1 MNLKKLLTLSAA
13 ALMVSTTAVSC
24 GGKDK
29 ETLTTAAE
37 YLWQMYR
44 NTDNT
49 TVTGSFDVV
58 NKVLVGDVEVAV
70 SWALEATGSTAAF
83 AIETK
88 NENFS
93 TVKVGYYDGLV
104 TEESTVKLV
113 PTFTVGKKSITLAE
127 VYADDEAR
135 HAIDFSTPVLTLHT
149 HADWDKNDG
158 ATLNIR
164 GVVVDI
170 IATGSSANS
179 IYMVDAEGNGYYVY
193 NPSSKGAK
201 IGDEIVVTGKRS
213 DYSGQ
218 EEFGKGATFGIVTKG
233 KQDTITFADG
243 SADWAAATS
252 NKTSGSLGAKYQNV
266 PVKLTKCTPTRIDG
280 SYYYFKVGNGTTEF
294 NLYKNTYFLSDDE
307 ITAWTKTFEDALKN
321 GYTLTIEGIST
332 VYSSAYQVY
341 PCKLKSHVLTK
352 EAELTVDE
360 KHAVVADT
368 LKGAI
373 AAEYDSDAEISFEI
387 PSYAEVT
394 LAVTSPAENAT
405 VAVKDGKIVVS
416 PSPVATENKVTATV
430 KIGESTKTVE
440 LTVKTA
446 VLKYDGYKVKVSTA
460 DLVTGNEPQTKVV
473 TKEAKTY
480 DGAKKV
486 EVTYSVNNLYADYG
500 AVYFHKTAT
509 NDTLTISVPNGYVI
523 SELVM
528 NQYGKYGNWVFHKG
542 ADLTGE
548 EIASTKVDHATENSA
563 IRTAL
568 PNCQTVTIEN
578 PSTEY
583 NNSFYDITL
592 TIVEK
597 GACLTSANLLGYA
610 GSNVAYG
617 DGTATVNGVGLKYTQ
632 VACFKNDDD
641 ATKNNGIQMRNKVK
655 DGGVASS
662 IETTTA
668 IETGIKAVNLTFAAT
683 KSAYDTKDM
692 MKFEFSNTADFANA
706 EVIIMDT
713 VKNQAEYTVTPSV
726 ATYKYVRIT
735 NNVGYTTYWDSI
747 VIDY

>member
-1 MNLKKLLTLSAA
+1 MNFKKLLTLSAA

-24 GGKDK
+24 GSKDK

-44 NTDNT
+44 NTDDT

-70 SWALEATGSTAAF
+70 TWNLEATGSTAAF
-83 AIETK
+83 SVEAK

-93 TVKVGYYDGLV
+93 TIKVGYYDGLV
-104 TEESTVKLV
+104 TEDSTVKLV
-113 PTFTVGKKSITLAE
+113 PTFTVGKKSLTLAE
-127 VYADDEAR
+127 VYADDETR
-135 HAIDFSTPVLTLHT
+135 HAIDFKTPVLTLHNHT
-149 HADWDKNDG
+149 DWDKNDG
-158 ATLNIR
+158 AILNIR
-164 GVVVDI
+164 GVVVDV
-170 IATGSSANS
+170 IATGSSTNS

-193 NPSSKGAK
+193 NPTTKGAK
-201 IGDEIVVTGKRS
+201 IGDEIVVTGSRS

-218 EEFGKGATFGIVTKG
+218 EEFAKGSTYGIVTKG
-233 KQDTITFADG
+233 KEGTINFTDA

-252 NKTSGSLGAKYQNV
+252 NKTSGSLAAKYQNV

-341 PCKLKSHVLTK
+341 PCKLKAHAVTK
-352 EAELTVDE
+352 EAELTTEE

-368 LKGAI
+368 LTGAI
-373 AAEYDSDAEISFEI
+373 AESYSEDAEISFAI
-387 PSYAEVT
+387 PSYAKVT

-405 VAVKDGKIVVS
+405 ISVKDNKIKVAPTS
-416 PSPVATENKVTATV
+416 TATENKVTATV
-430 KIGESTKTVE
+430 VIGESTKTVE
-440 LTVKTA
+440 LTVKTTA
-446 VLKYDGYKVKVSTA
+446 VVYDGYRGTAKVNDLVGDTKADKTLKVNAVTYDSAESVEVTFDVKNLYKKYSAVYFDKNVDGDTLSISVPAGYIITKIDIEQYGTYNDFKFHAGADATGAVIAHTLTGSKLEVKPNCEKVTIDNPSGSNMSFYDVKVSVSKT
-460 DLVTGNEPQTKVV
+460 
-473 TKEAKTY
+473 EA
-480 DGAKKV
+480 
-486 EVTYSVNNLYADYG
+486 N
-500 AVYFHKTAT
+500 
-509 NDTLTISVPNGYVI
+509 
-523 SELVM
+523 
-528 NQYGKYGNWVFHKG
+528 
-542 ADLTGE
+542 
-548 EIASTKVDHATENSA
+548 
-563 IRTAL
+563 
-568 PNCQTVTIEN
+568 
-578 PSTEY
+578 
-583 NNSFYDITL
+583 
-592 TIVEK
+592 
-597 GACLTSANLLGYA
+597 LTSKSLVGYA
-610 GSNVAYG
+610 GSNIAYG
-617 DGTATVNGVGLKYTQ
+617 DGTATVNGIGFKFTQ
-632 VACFKNDDD
+632 VACFKNDND
-641 ATKNNGIQMRNKVK
+641 ATKNNGLQMRNKVK

-662 IETTTA
+662 IENTTA
-668 IETGIKAVNLTFAAT
+668 IESGIKAVNLTFAAT

-735 NNVGYTTYWDSI
+735 NNVSYSTYWDSI